1 MGADCGLFILYFIDR
16 TMTSHIMPTYGRL
29 PITFERGE
37 GAWLFDQNNNR
48 YLDAVSGIAVC
59 SLGHAHPAVHQAI
72 CKQSEKLVHTSNLYG
87 IAVQEQLADKLIE
100 KSGMDNVFF
109 CNSGAEANEA
119 AIKLARKYGHEQGID
134 NPAIIVME
142 KSFHGRTLATLSAT
156 GNAKIQQGFAP
167 LVEGFVRVPY
177 NDIGA
182 IEQAVEQHN
191 NVVAVLVEPIQGEG
205 GVNIPAADYL
215 NQIRSLCDKHNLLM
229 MLDEI
234 QTGIGRTGKFLAFQH
249 NGILPDVCTL
259 AKALGNGVPIGACL
273 ARGKAAKVLTA
284 GNHGSTFGGNPL
296 ACSAAL
302 AVLTTLDAENLIEQ
316 AAQKGEAIS
325 LAFKERLD
333 GNAHVVDIRH
343 KGMMIGIELDS
354 PCTELVQA
362 ALQNNLL
369 INVTSEKTIR
379 LLPPLIINDQQ
390 ITQLVETLST
400 LIYKHTDAL

>member
-1 MGADCGLFILYFIDR
+1 
-16 TMTSHIMPTYGRL
+16 MPTYGRL
-29 PITFERGE
+29 PVTFERGE
-37 GAWLFDQNNNR
+37 GAWLFDQNNQR
-48 YLDAVSGIAVC
+48 YLDALSGIAVC

-72 CKQSEKLVHTSNLYG
+72 CKQSEKLLHTSNLYG
-87 IAVQEQLADKLIE
+87 IAVQEQLADRLTE

-119 AIKLARKYGHEQGID
+119 AIKLARKYGHGRGIE

-167 LVEGFVRVPY
+167 LVEGFIRVPY
-177 NDIGA
+177 NDIAA
-182 IEQAVEQHN
+182 IEQAIESHN
-191 NVVAVLVEPIQGEG
+191 TVVAVLVEPIQGEG

-215 NQIRSLCDKHNLLM
+215 NQIRKLCDQHKLLM

-234 QTGIGRTGKFLAFQH
+234 QTGVGRTGKFLAYQH
-249 NGILPDVCTL
+249 NAILPDVCTL

-273 ARGKAAKVLTA
+273 ARGKAATILSA

-302 AVLTTLDAENLIEQ
+302 AVLATLDAENLIEQ
-316 AAQKGEAIS
+316 AAQKGDAICAGFNKQ
-325 LAFKERLD
+325 LQ

-343 KGMMIGIELDS
+343 KGLMIGIELDR
-354 PCTELVQA
+354 PCAELVQA
-362 ALQNNLL
+362 ALQQKLL
-369 INVTSEKTIR
+369 INVTNEKTIR
-379 LLPPLIINDQQ
+379 LLPPLIIDEQQ
-390 ITQLVETLST
+390 IAQLVTTLSA
-400 LIYKHTDAL
+400 LIHKHTETPYAS